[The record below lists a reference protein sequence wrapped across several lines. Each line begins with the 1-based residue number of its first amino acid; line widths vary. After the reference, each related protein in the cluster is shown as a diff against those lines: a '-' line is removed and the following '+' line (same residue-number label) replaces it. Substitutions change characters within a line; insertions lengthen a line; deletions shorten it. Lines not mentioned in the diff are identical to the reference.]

1 MKRELLF
8 KLFGASASLLA
19 VLILMA
25 TAAASDTERILYNFA
40 GGSSDGQLPVGGLV
54 GDASGNLYGTTGAGG
69 GYGNCSPFGQ
79 TCGVVFQLTPGSGGN
94 WSEIVL
100 YTFTGGADGGE
111 PLAGLAIDAKGN
123 LYGTTALGGASGLGT
138 VFMLSPNSGNWT
150 ETVLYSFTGG
160 SDGAYPQSPVTLRKG
175 NLYGMTYAGGGNYC
189 VGAPSGCGVIF
200 ELAPGKGSWAEKVL
214 YQFANGTD
222 GAFPYANLAFDKAGN
237 LYGTT
242 TQGGYLYG
250 NCAPY
255 GCGNVFELKHSSKRW
270 SLLPLYAFTYDSDG
284 STPYGG
290 VVFDP
295 GGNMYGNTA
304 TGGASFYG
312 TAFELK
318 PAKGSWKFSV
328 IHAFTGPPD
337 AGIPESAFV
346 LKAGRL
352 YGTSYGGGTGS
363 GCFFGSPCG
372 TVYKLAPAKKGW
384 KSTVLHS
391 FTFND
396 TDGVYPEDG
405 LISGKSGLLYGTTNA
420 GGSADQGT
428 VFSIKP

>member
-1 MKRELLF
+1 MKKELR
-8 KLFGASASLLA
+8 SSLLVTLVTLL
-19 VLILMA
+19 VLIA
-25 TAAASDTERILYNFA
+25 TAAASDTEKVLYNFA
-40 GGSSDGQLPVGGLV
+40 GGSSDGQLPVGSLV
-54 GDASGNLYGTTGAGG
+54 ADASGNLYGTTAAGG

-79 TCGVVFQLTPGSGGN
+79 TCGVVFQLTPGSGGA
-94 WSEIVL
+94 WSESVL

-111 PLAGLAIDAKGN
+111 PLAGLAIDANGN

-138 VFMLSPNSGNWT
+138 VFMLSPNAGSWT
-150 ETVLYSFTGG
+150 ESVLYSFAGG
-160 SDGAYPQSPVTLRKG
+160 SDGEYPQSPVTLRKG

-189 VGAPSGCGVIF
+189 IGAPSGCGVIF
-200 ELAPGKGSWAEKVL
+200 ELVSDRKGGWSEKVL
-214 YQFANGTD
+214 YQFTNGSD
-222 GAFPYANLAFDKAGN
+222 GAFPYANLVFDKAGN

-255 GCGNVFELKHSSKRW
+255 GCGNVFGLKHSSKTW

-290 VVFDP
+290 VVFDAA
-295 GGNMYGNTA
+295 GNMYGNTA
-304 TGGASFYG
+304 AGGTSFYG

-318 PAKGSWKFSV
+318 HAKSWKFSV
-328 IHAFTGPPD
+328 IHTFTGPPD
-337 AGIPESAFV
+337 AGVPESAFV
-346 LKAGRL
+346 FKGTSL
-352 YGTSYGGGTGS
+352 YGTSHGGGSGS

-372 TVYKLAPAKKGW
+372 TVYKLTPAKKGW

-391 FTFND
+391 FTHNGA
-396 TDGVYPEDG
+396 DGVYPEDS
-405 LISGKSGLLYGTTNA
+405 LIFGASGLLYATSNA
-420 GGSADQGT
+420 GGTADQGT